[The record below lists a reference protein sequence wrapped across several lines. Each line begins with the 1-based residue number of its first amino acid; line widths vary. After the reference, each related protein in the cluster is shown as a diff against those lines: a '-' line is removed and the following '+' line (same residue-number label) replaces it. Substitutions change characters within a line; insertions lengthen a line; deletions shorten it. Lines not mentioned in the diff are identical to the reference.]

1 METRMFSLGL
11 VWWVLVRPIFLF
23 EVDEQDYFEHPVS
36 ERRQDVREL
45 CSAMRIRPPPFSPE
59 AGKIL

>member
-23 EVDEQDYFEHPVS
+23 EVDEQDYFEHPLR
-36 ERRQDVREL
+36 ERRDEAKEG
-45 CSAMRIRPPPFSPE
+45 CSPIRIRPPPFSPE
-59 AGKIL
+59 VGKIV